1 MRAFKVGDKVA
12 VYTGLIVTHGE
23 VIQIEKVADR
33 FSIYLVQQEDG
44 REIYHHSTS
53 LYKIKQD
60 LMKLISD
67 IDEDIETL
75 KNIFQETIV
84 DLHQMEI

>member
-33 FSIYLVQQEDG
+33 FSIYLVCYKNGETT
-44 REIYHHSTS
+44 YHPSTS
-53 LYKIKQD
+53 LFKIQR
-60 LMKLISD
+60 D
-67 IDEDIETL
+67 ILELLSSIEEDIETL